1 MLSRIK
7 QKANT
12 SESQACCEEKQETS
26 VHAMT
31 SSGFFIWLGINWEV
45 FDWKNDCKT
54 RHIYEIISYSNHW
67 CLEEAWDMKAY
78 IWDQAQAIK

>member
-31 SSGFFIWLGINWEV
+31 TSGFY
-45 FDWKNDCKT
+45 
-54 RHIYEIISYSNHW
+54 IYGLAHLWYK
-67 CLEEAWDMKAY
+67 LLKALL
-78 IWDQAQAIK
+78 QGFMG

>member
-26 VHAMT
+26 AHAMT
-31 SSGFFIWLGINWEV
+31 TNDFYIYGLAHLRYKLLKALLQGFM
-45 FDWKNDCKT
+45 D
-54 RHIYEIISYSNHW
+54 
-67 CLEEAWDMKAY
+67 
-78 IWDQAQAIK
+78 